1 MDTGEDSP
9 TKHMHVKKDFID
21 DERRQIRREQILKRG
36 SIPEFIQVTEMYQ
49 IYSAFVQ
56 VNLKN
61 RLLLESSAT
70 AGGANPAA
78 ISD

>member
-1 MDTGEDSP
+1 MDTGSEASP
-9 TKHMHVKKDFID
+9 VKAGEPKIKDLAYE
-21 DERRQIRREQILKRG
+21 ERRALRREQILKRG

-61 RLLLESSAT
+61 RLLLESSV
-70 AGGANPAA
+70 AA
-78 ISD
+78 

>member
-1 MDTGEDSP
+1 MDTASEGPYKNPAPGRANLAEE
-9 TKHMHVKKDFID
+9 
-21 DERRQIRREQILKRG
+21 ERRAIRREQILKRG

-61 RLLLESSAT
+61 RLLLESSA
-70 AGGANPAA
+70 AA
-78 ISD
+78 